1 MRKRKNREAGS
12 KLTYNKY
19 HGYKTKVP
27 ATEEVAYVEEAKRG
41 RPKMNASDEDP
52 GSEHIMMQM
61 RKVITTRGMHPVQ
74 FNDGKKHPQKV
85 MFEASCNTY
94 IKMSDLDILMNVKN
108 QAHTTIATL
117 EKAYDNS

>member
-1 MRKRKNREAGS
+1 
-12 KLTYNKY
+12 
-19 HGYKTKVP
+19 
-27 ATEEVAYVEEAKRG
+27 
-41 RPKMNASDEDP
+41 
-52 GSEHIMMQM
+52 
-61 RKVITTRGMHPVQ
+61 
-74 FNDGKKHPQKV
+74 